1 LAAKKS
7 TSPNVNEE
15 EQRKEEEKL
24 ERKNDAVFKLL
35 RPHKTIRDAIHGD
48 IIITRLETSI
58 IDTKEFQR
66 LHRIKQLGPSYL
78 VYPCAKHSRFEHSLG
93 TLFMTQDLFERAL
106 KNPFKYPLIPIY
118 VDTPFFNIRYPPSST
133 LSNALITN
141 YHILLARICA
151 LLHDLVNIPFGH
163 TLEDEGNI
171 FEDQWEDKERVEYFL
186 GDNSTIGKIIIDTL
200 NKEGIDGKAF
210 LEEVRQI
217 LTTRGEKI
225 ADLPYP
231 FIADIIFNTICA
243 DLLDYVSRD
252 FYFCGIRKDYD
263 KRFLNYFYIGMYKG
277 KPRLILRL
285 IKPTTKRLKKAILSG
300 VLDLMRLRYYLAE
313 NVHYHHAKISASAM
327 IISAV
332 TSAIK
337 NKTILKRELFEMGD
351 EELLGRLK
359 YDEIGKF
366 LIENLEKRKLY
377 EPVYKLGYTLP
388 TIEQKTIWERKNEI
402 IKEFRDI
409 NRRYEM
415 ERNLEK
421 MSRLEPGKVVIYCP
435 TPEMGQKTAETL
447 VEWSIDHIGPLNEV
461 SDTALQQ
468 EISSSIVEKHKRLWN
483 LYVFVDPDLPK
494 DIKANI
500 ASDCNKEIFHLTNEI
515 EDEEYHVDRDQYLN
529 RFRKIAER
537 ELGITIPSDIHER
550 VCQRY
555 KERGSYYG
563 VISFDEYYSTTME
576 MIREY
581 HPQIMKM
588 LEGRE

>member
-1 LAAKKS
+1 M
-7 TSPNVNEE
+7 T
-15 EQRKEEEKL
+15 RKIYIPLSLFLMGITLVAEEK
-24 ERKNDAVFKLL
+24 KLKENNAIIEL
-35 RPHKTIRDAIHGD
+35 LKPHKTIRDAIHGD
-48 IIITRLETSI
+48 IMITRLETSI

-78 VYPCAKHSRFEHSLG
+78 AYPCAKHSRFEHSLG
-93 TLFMTQDLFERAL
+93 VLFMTQDLFERAL
-106 KNPFKYPLIPIY
+106 KNPFKDQHILIY
-118 VDTPFFNIRYPPSST
+118 VETPFFSVKYPPSST
-133 LSNALITN
+133 LFNASITN
-141 YHILLARICA
+141 YHVLLARTCA

-171 FEDQWEDKERVEYFL
+171 FENQWEDKERVDYFL

-200 NKEGIDGKAF
+200 NGKGINGKAF

-217 LTTRGEKI
+217 LTTKREKI

-252 FYFCGIRKDYD
+252 FYFCGIRKEYD
-263 KRFLNYFYIGMYKG
+263 KRFLNYFYLGMYKE

-285 IKPTTKRLKKAILSG
+285 IKPTTKRLKKAVLSG

-337 NKTILKRELFEMGD
+337 NKTLSKKELFEIGD
-351 EELLGRLK
+351 EELLNRLK
-359 YDEIGKF
+359 KDKIGK
-366 LIENLEKRKLY
+366 LLVDKLEKREIY
-377 EPVYKLGYTLP
+377 EPVYKLGYTEP
-388 TIEQKTIWERKNEI
+388 TIEQEVRTERINEI

-415 ERNLEK
+415 ERNLEI
-421 MSRLEPGKVVIYCP
+421 MSRLEAGEVVIYCP
-435 TPEMGQKTAETL
+435 AQEMGQKTVETL
-447 VEWSIDHIGPLNEV
+447 VEWGIDSIGPLNEV

-468 EISSSIVEKHKRLWN
+468 EISSSIVKKHKKLWN
-483 LYVFVDPDLPK
+483 LYVFVDPDLPE
-494 DIKANI
+494 DIKKDI

-515 EDEEYHVDRDQYLN
+515 EDEEYHNDRDQYLN
-529 RFRKIAER
+529 RFKKIAEKK
-537 ELGITIPSDIHER
+537 LGITIPTDIHEA

-555 KERGSYYG
+555 REKERYYK
-563 VISFDEYYSTTME
+563 VVSFDEYYSGIME
-576 MIREY
+576 I
-581 HPQIMKM
+581 
-588 LEGRE
+588 L